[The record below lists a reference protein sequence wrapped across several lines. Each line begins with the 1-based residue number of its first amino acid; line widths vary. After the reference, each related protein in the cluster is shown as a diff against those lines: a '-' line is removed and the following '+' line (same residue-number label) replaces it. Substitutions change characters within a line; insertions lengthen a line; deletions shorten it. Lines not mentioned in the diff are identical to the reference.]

1 MIERVWNGG
10 KCSKNGTAGSFECG
24 MARAQRPCGSGRA
37 KPCQLPESVSSGTAY
52 AAAQTRQQEAGA
64 IVMAMHLALTRRST
78 AAFAD
83 SIRSFF
89 PYSTAGNS
97 PLSGRSSSA
106 THLRMPRRAASV
118 PDPAHSRRVNR
129 RASGT
134 LEFWFQL
141 PKRCIQFNALALQIA
156 SPHLNIA

>member
-1 MIERVWNGG
+1 
-10 KCSKNGTAGSFECG
+10 

-37 KPCQLPESVSSGTAY
+37 KPCQLPESVSSRAAY

-64 IVMAMHLALTRRST
+64 IVMAMHLAALTRRST

-83 SIRSFF
+83 SIRSFISPFDGGEF
-89 PYSTAGNS
+89 PS
-97 PLSGRSSSA
+97 SGRSSSA
-106 THLRMPRRAASV
+106 THLLMPRRAASV
-118 PDPAHSRRVNR
+118 PDPAYSRRVNR
-129 RASGT
+129 LASGT